1 MTRSSRSG
9 MAGIVFLKP
18 DDPPDAFPDPA
29 SAATEPEGLLAVGG
43 DLGPERLLAAYR
55 RGIFPWYETGQ
66 PILWWSPDPRAVL
79 MPSRLHVSR
88 SLRRTL
94 RSNRYRVSVDQ
105 AFESV
110 IDGCANTRATTGT
123 WITPEM
129 RSAYLRLHRLGHAH
143 AVETWEGPELVGGLY
158 GIAQGGVFFGES
170 MFSYA
175 SDASKVALVK
185 LVQVIERRG
194 IRLIDCQVTTRHLAS
209 LGSELM
215 PRADFV
221 RAVRNLARGSD
232 CNDPWQEAPGR
243 TSELVTRPQKPAGLH
258 D

>member
-1 MTRSSRSG
+1 
-9 MAGIVFLKP
+9 MAEIVFLEP

-29 SAATEPEGLLAVGG
+29 TAATEPDGLLAVGG
-43 DLGPERLLAAYR
+43 DLTPERLLAAYR

-79 MPSRLHVSR
+79 IPSRLHVSR

-94 RSNRYRVSVDQ
+94 RRDRYRVSVDQ
-105 AFESV
+105 AFEAV
-110 IDGCANTRATTGT
+110 IDGCANTRAMSGT

-129 RSAYLRLHRLGHAH
+129 RSAYVHLHELGYAH
-143 AVETWEGPELVGGLY
+143 AVETWDGPELVGGLY
-158 GIAQGGVFFGES
+158 GIALGSAFFGES
-170 MFSYA
+170 MFSLA
-175 SDASKVALVK
+175 PDASKVALVK
-185 LVQVIERRG
+185 LVEVAKCRG
-194 IRLIDCQVTTRHLAS
+194 IELIDCQVTTRHLAS

-221 RAVRNLARGSD
+221 RAVENLALSTGQPGPWPAGPD
-232 CNDPWQEAPGR
+232 C
-243 TSELVTRPQKPAGLH
+243 TSELVSPAQNPARLH

>member
-1 MTRSSRSG
+1 
-9 MAGIVFLKP
+9 MAEIVFLRP

-29 SAATEPEGLLAVGG
+29 MAATEPDGLLAVGG
-43 DLGPERLLAAYR
+43 DLTPERLLAAYR
-55 RGIFPWYETGQ
+55 HGIFPWYETGQ

-79 MPSRLHVSR
+79 IPSRLHVSR

-94 RSNRYRVSVDQ
+94 RSDRYRVSIDQ

-110 IDGCANTRATTGT
+110 IDGCANSRATSGT

-129 RSAYLRLHRLGHAH
+129 RSAYLNLHELGYAH
-143 AVETWEGPELVGGLY
+143 AVETWDGPELVGGLY
-158 GIAQGGVFFGES
+158 GIALGGVFFGES

-175 SDASKVALVK
+175 TDASKVALVK
-185 LVQVIERRG
+185 LVRVVESRG
-194 IRLIDCQVTTRHLAS
+194 FELIDCQVATRHLNS

-221 RAVRNLARGSD
+221 RVVRNLAPGTV
-232 CNDPWQEAPGR
+232 NNGTWHEAPGR
-243 TSELVTRPQKPAGLH
+243 SSQLVPPPQKPARLH

>member
-1 MTRSSRSG
+1 
-9 MAGIVFLKP
+9 MAEIVFLKP

-29 SAATEPEGLLAVGG
+29 AAATEPDGLLAVGG

-79 MPSRLHVSR
+79 VPSRLHVSR

-94 RSNRYRVSVDQ
+94 RSDRYRVSVDQ
-105 AFESV
+105 AFGSV
-110 IDGCANTRATTGT
+110 IDGCAEARATSGT
-123 WITPEM
+123 WITAEM
-129 RSAYLRLHRLGHAH
+129 RSAYLHLHRLGHAH
-143 AVETWEGPELVGGLY
+143 AIETWDGPELVGGLY
-158 GIAQGGVFFGES
+158 GIALGRVFFGES

-175 SDASKVALVK
+175 PDASKVALVK
-185 LVQVIERRG
+185 LVEIVECRG
-194 IRLIDCQVTTRHLAS
+194 IELIDCQVATRHMSS

-215 PRADFV
+215 PRAEFV
-221 RAVRNLARGSD
+221 RAVRNLAPGNGRNEPWHEVSD
-232 CNDPWQEAPGR
+232 L
-243 TSELVTRPQKPAGLH
+243 TSRLVPPPQKSARLH